1 MKLPVKPDVSFHAND
16 RVDGSFYNRNMG
28 DISHDWY
35 LRHWLATLHTS
46 QADLERMTGWD
57 KRKASFLVSGKQPYK
72 RETVNEAANALNI
85 EPFELLMHPDD
96 AFALR
101 RLRDSALRI
110 AAENRT
116 TFRPV
121 SLEIDQGIQDKKVNG

>member
-1 MKLPVKPDVSFHAND
+1 MKLAVKRDVSFLAND
-16 RVDGSFYNRNMG
+16 LPRSGFYNRNMG
-28 DISHDWY
+28 DLSHDWY
-35 LRHWLATLHTS
+35 LRHWLETLHTS

-72 RETVNEAANALNI
+72 RETVNQAATALNI

-110 AAENRT
+110 AAENRIP
-116 TFRPV
+116 FRNAPTDIA
-121 SLEIDQGIQDKKVNG
+121 ETKDRKATG